1 MWKYQCKKQL
11 LSILLSGIVG
21 AIVFGLL
28 GYDQDTFINTLKV
41 YIDDPAIL
49 NNVSTLLSNSFI
61 PYITGAIVFAG
72 IMNGINLFIIL
83 MQRYNINY
91 FFILFILMFNVVWLP
106 VLVVGIIA
114 LPVCIVVYLYGWIT
128 IPNRGKRRQINKEK
142 LSSIQEVERVFRLH
156 HTYDE
161 RYEEIA
167 GSIWKN
173 MLIANVLS
181 IIGAVALIFVFIF
194 VQNTMVVLICMSLY
208 FMLSFQ
214 ITRRKSLMLQ
224 PIVSLLYDQCDP
236 NACASAIF
244 ALAKK
249 SHRKKNFP
257 LVQQLTQCM
266 IYLDDPHLAIDIMSS
281 GSMQNKNGLQ
291 YAYHSLMA
299 YAYYQ
304 LGDRGMVQHYFEECE
319 KIPARNTN
327 GPFGIIRLQTLAA
340 IQNKLSLM
348 DQELDKAQ
356 QFYKGLLASA
366 GFRFQKVDANYYLGL
381 IAFVQ
386 KDINVAARHFTMVIE
401 QGNKMFFVNK
411 AKEFMQI
418 IERVEKAEEA

>member
-21 AIVFGLL
+21 AIVFGLF
-28 GYDQDTFINTLKV
+28 GYGKEMIIETLKM
-41 YIDDPAIL
+41 YTDDPAIL
-49 NNVSTLLSNSFI
+49 NNAVI
-61 PYITGAIVFAG
+61 PYITGAITFAG
-72 IMNGINLFIIL
+72 IMNGINLFIIV
-83 MQRYNINY
+83 MQRFNLNY
-91 FFILFILMFNVVWLP
+91 FFILFILMFFGGEIAVI
-106 VLVVGIIA
+106 VGTIA
-114 LPVCIVVYLYGWIT
+114 LPVCVVVYLYGWIT
-128 IPNRGKRRQINKEK
+128 VPNRGKRRQLDKEA

-173 MLIANVLS
+173 MLIANVLY